1 MILLLEM
8 LQDEIQILKAVTEG
22 DEKAFKK
29 LFLYYYPKVVAFIR
43 EIVKDTKAAE
53 DTAQDI
59 FAKIWLIRLSLS
71 GIHNFGSYL
80 YVVSRN
86 AALHYLK
93 KSCPS
98 VRIDEIDFIVDSAID
113 EKIQADE
120 KESAIRKAVSE
131 MSDRRREVFIK
142 SRWEGKSNEE
152 IAQEMGITKKTVENT
167 LNAALKEIRKF
178 LSVIIFFS

>member
-1 MILLLEM
+1 M
-8 LQDEIQILKAVTEG
+8 
-22 DEKAFKK
+22 
-29 LFLYYYPKVVAFIR
+29 
-43 EIVKDTKAAE
+43 
-53 DTAQDI
+53 
-59 FAKIWLIRLSLS
+59 
-71 GIHNFGSYL
+71 
-80 YVVSRN
+80 
-86 AALHYLK
+86 HYLK

-120 KESAIRKAVSE
+120 KESAIRRAVSE
-131 MSDRRREVFIK
+131 LSDRRREVFIK

-152 IAQEMGITKKTVENT
+152 IAQEMSITKKTVENT

>member
-1 MILLLEM
+1 M
-8 LQDEIQILKAVTEG
+8 L
-22 DEKAFKK
+22 
-29 LFLYYYPKVVAFIR
+29 LYYYPKVVAFIR

-59 FAKIWLIRLSLS
+59 FAKSWLIRLSRS
-71 GIHNFGSYL
+71 GIHNCGSYL

-98 VRIDEIDFIVDSAID
+98 VRIDEIDFIVDSSID

-152 IAQEMGITKKTVENT
+152 IAQEMRITKKTVENT
-167 LNAALKEIRKF
+167 LDAALKEIRKD
-178 LSVIIFFS
+178 LSVIIVFS